1 MLQRAVILSLL
12 FIQSTCLF
20 AQKRS
25 VSIHGSGEDIK
36 YSKDSTATLFTPK
49 PAAIN
54 KPSRDFVMIQL
65 GYNNWMNKPD
75 SVKTK
80 PFGYVFNAYL
90 CYDFPIKKSHMSFA
104 TGVGINTSVVY
115 LDKQMLV
122 VNDTSTLGGAAARI
136 IADPTPGK
144 RYKTV
149 TTYLQAPF
157 ELRYFSNNLN
167 RNKGFKAALG
177 VTVGAF
183 LGAHTKELTS
193 VSGTTIRYKEN
204 TKRYYSPWNFAATAR
219 IGWGN
224 LSVFGSYNI
233 TNVFKDNNG
242 PALTPASVGICITG
256 L

>member
-1 MLQRAVILSLL
+1 MLKRVALLSLL
-12 FIQSTCLF
+12 FIQSTIMF
-20 AQKRS
+20 AQKS
-25 VSIHGSGEDIK
+25 AVTVHGSGEDIK
-36 YSKDSTATLFTPK
+36 YSKDSTASLYKNATP
-49 PAAIN
+49 AIV

-65 GYNNWMNKPD
+65 GYNNWVSKPD

-80 PFGYVFNAYL
+80 TLGYVFNAYL
-90 CYDFPIKKSHMSFA
+90 CYDFPIKKSNMSFA
-104 TGVGINTSVVY
+104 AGLGINTSVVY
-115 LDKQMLV
+115 LDKQKLV
-122 VNDTSTLGGAAARI
+122 NTDTGTLGAAAHI
-136 IADPTPGK
+136 INDPNPGK
-144 RYKTV
+144 RYKV
-149 TTYLQAPF
+149 NTTYLQAPF
-157 ELRYFSNNLN
+157 ELRYFSNMQN

-193 VSGTTIRYKEN
+193 VGGTNIKEKVN

-224 LSVFGSYNI
+224 ISVFGSYNI
-233 TNVFKDNNG
+233 TTVFKENNG

>member
-1 MLQRAVILSLL
+1 MLKRIALFSLL
-12 FIQSTCLF
+12 FIQSTLMF
-20 AQKRS
+20 AQKSKVYVNSGGQDRS
-25 VSIHGSGEDIK
+25 V
-36 YSKDSTATLFTPK
+36 KDSTAAMFSNK
-49 PAAIN
+49 NSAVA

-65 GYNNWMNKPD
+65 GYNNWVNKPD

-80 PFGYVFNAYL
+80 PFGYTFNVYL

-104 TGVGINTSVVY
+104 TGVGINNSVVY

-122 VNDTSTLGGAAARI
+122 NNDTGILGNAARI
-136 IADPTPGK
+136 ITDPNPGK
-144 RYKTV
+144 RYKMV

-157 ELRYFSNNLN
+157 ELRYFANNQN

-193 VSGTTIRYKEN
+193 VGGTNIKYKEN